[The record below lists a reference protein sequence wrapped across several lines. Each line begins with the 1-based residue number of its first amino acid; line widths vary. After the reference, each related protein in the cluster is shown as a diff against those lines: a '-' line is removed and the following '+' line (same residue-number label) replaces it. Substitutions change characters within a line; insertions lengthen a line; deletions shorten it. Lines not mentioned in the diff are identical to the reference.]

1 MLCTSTGTHSAVRV
15 DEVDTTE
22 RTTAMFSTTSHAAT
36 NHATTSHAAT
46 SPTSRRRLGRAG
58 FLLASGLAATTLAL
72 TPTATSVAADTP
84 PAPQGQ
90 TTIAADVNVH
100 SISHVAI
107 DAGDT
112 WADTTFR
119 STGKFATVSWSTQP
133 PTTSGGRWSMPG
145 AQPQALTGAKQNGTF
160 RFGFSRDGLVPA
172 RTYHALIEVHGAPGQ
187 PSNQFVRTVTTKTR
201 HIRVTP
207 VRIDIVKDG
216 DRGVRGRGELH
227 FGVRAVEDGALP
239 QSAGFWGAFTEEHK
253 LRDGDSVTL
262 DGKGHEYVTTTRHNL
277 AIIQVQAYE
286 DDRDLFGDPCG
297 IASLGMPAKL
307 LKKKPSQASNT
318 CWESAYATAYVT
330 LPTGRYEGV
339 QVRTGVATPS
349 GTSSVR
355 ISAGVRV
362 EVWYS

>member
-1 MLCTSTGTHSAVRV
+1 MLTATHTSATH
-15 DEVDTTE
+15 
-22 RTTAMFSTTSHAAT
+22 TTATHTSARSA
-36 NHATTSHAAT
+36 
-46 SPTSRRRLGRAG
+46 RRRLGRAG
-58 FLLASGLAATTLAL
+58 LLLASGLAVTTLAVAPA
-72 TPTATSVAADTP
+72 TTSVAAETP

-90 TTIAADVNVH
+90 TSIAADVNVH
-100 SISHVAI
+100 SISHVAV

-119 STGKFATVSWSTQP
+119 STGKFATVSWSSQP
-133 PTTSGGRWSMPG
+133 PTKSGGRWSMPG

-207 VRIDIVKDG
+207 VRVQIIKDG
-216 DRGVRGRGELH
+216 DRGARGKGELH
-227 FGVRAVEDGALP
+227 FGVRSVEDGALP
-239 QSAGFWGAFTEEHK
+239 KAAGFWGAFTEEYK
-253 LRDGDSVTL
+253 LRDGDSITL

-277 AIIQVQAYE
+277 AIVQVQAYE

-307 LKKKPSQASNT
+307 LKKKPAQASNS
-318 CWESAYATAYVT
+318 CWESTFATAYVP
-330 LPTGRYEGV
+330 LPTGRYEGT
-339 QVRTGVATPS
+339 QVRTGVATSS
-349 GTSSVR
+349 GLSSVK
-355 ISAGVRV
+355 ISADVRV
-362 EVWYS
+362 EIWYS